1 MPRLLLSLL
10 VCRGILNMRSSPRQ
24 ANFPL
29 DRDNINAAWKR
40 TLLLATRNYLLSLN
54 TSVVFTP
61 GSFHTAPPFGED
73 GSPLDLFTFHEKEGK
88 AAVVFEDNPDVLVI
102 CVSMFP
108 LTGALYLKGKSGKCS
123 SVNRFFVKGCY
134 FDL

>member
-1 MPRLLLSLL
+1 
-10 VCRGILNMRSSPRQ
+10 MRSSPRQ

-108 LTGALYLKGKSGKCS
+108 LTGALYLKGESGKCS
-123 SVNRFFVKGCY
+123 SVIIWESIFRERM
-134 FDL
+134 LL